1 VCRECGGGKDKDVG
15 VTLSICLLQK
25 LWESSV
31 PGVGQEESE
40 LDLGIEAEQ
49 RWSVE
54 EGWEK
59 MSMVKGWQNFKVR
72 ARC

>member
-1 VCRECGGGKDKDVG
+1 MGEKIRGVG
-15 VTLSICLLQK
+15 VKLSVCVLQK

-40 LDLGIEAEQ
+40 LDLGMEAEQ

-54 EGWEK
+54 EG
-59 MSMVKGWQNFKVR
+59 
-72 ARC
+72 